1 MKRIICLALLGV
13 AINGVH
19 SQQQLSME
27 DSRSIPSVPQHYNSK
42 LKGSF
47 KYNYILGLNDPS
59 LFSTVLG
66 LRAWMD
72 DTGGKGHEIAFTDN
86 NLYIRSG
93 YDSGW
98 EGWRKILTTDA
109 NGYVGIGTNN
119 PQTFLTLKNQTN
131 DKDYISII
139 RTDDSPNMDIISSYN
154 GSDDIQSGSFA
165 YGVRPVDDAWQI
177 WNRTTGI
184 SWVNLVSVKANGNVG
199 IGTATPQDKLAV
211 NGNIR
216 AREIKVET
224 NNWPDYVFEEDY
236 KLKSLAELETF
247 IKANKHLPDIP
258 SAKKIEEDGLS
269 VGEMNKLMMKKIE
282 ELTLHLIE
290 KDKQLQQQDTFQ
302 QTLLQDVNMLKEK
315 VNQQANEINQLKNK

>member
-1 MKRIICLALLGV
+1 MKRIICFALLGM
-13 AINGVH
+13 AINGVY
-19 SQQQLSME
+19 SQQQLIME
-27 DSRSIPSVPQHYNSK
+27 DSRGIASTPVHYNFK
-42 LKGSF
+42 LKPSF
-47 KYNYILGLNDPS
+47 KYNTDIGLNVS
-59 LFSTVLG
+59 GNYSTVLG
-66 LRAWMD
+66 MRGWWD
-72 DTGGKGHEIAFTDN
+72 DSGGKAHELAFTDN
-86 NLYIRSG
+86 DLYIRSG

-98 EGWRKILTTDA
+98 EAWRKMVTADA
-109 NGYVGIGTNN
+109 NGYVGIGTSN

-139 RTDDSPNMDIISSYN
+139 RTDDSPNMDIFSSYS
-154 GSDDIQSGSFA
+154 GSDDIQSGYFA

-177 WNRTTGI
+177 WNKTTGI

-224 NNWPDYVFEEDY
+224 TNWPDYVFEEEY
-236 KLKSLAELETF
+236 KLTPLAEVETF
-247 IKANKHLPDIP
+247 IKANKHLPDVP
-258 SAKKIEEDGLS
+258 SAKEIEEEGLS

-290 KDKQLQQQDTFQ
+290 KEKTQKLYEQQLADMAERLKKIEEKQ
-302 QTLLQDVNMLKEK
+302 
-315 VNQQANEINQLKNK
+315 